1 MKTTF
6 EKSFVG
12 ELTQNKF
19 KSIQTG
25 AYRDSHEGGEIN
37 ENMAILIE
45 SLILS
50 SNHVFAL
57 SVRKNLN
64 FIVLFF

>member
-12 ELTQNKF
+12 ELKKNKF

-25 AYRDSHEGGEIN
+25 AYRDSHEEGEYN

-45 SLILS
+45 SLIFVS
-50 SNHVFAL
+50 QKEIA
-57 SVRKNLN
+57 
-64 FIVLFF
+64 